1 MPAQIVAPAAAPAW
15 LRLLRAPGLGGARI
29 RELLNRHGTAA
40 AALDAGA
47 AGWRAAGL
55 PAAAIS
61 ALQQPDAA
69 RLDADLAWL
78 DGADHHL
85 LTCDSPDF
93 PTLLAR
99 SPHAPAALFV
109 VGTPTALW
117 HPQIGVVGSRNP
129 TEGGRDN
136 AADFAA
142 TLARAGLAITSGLAE
157 GIDTAAHAA
166 TIGAGGLTLAVMGTG
181 PDRIYPAGQ
190 KSLAR
195 RIVDSGGALVT
206 ELPPGVG
213 AQREHFPRRN
223 RIIAGL
229 SLGVLVVEAAQR
241 SGALITARQAAEAG
255 REVFAIPGSIHNPL
269 ARGCHRL
276 IREGVALV
284 ETAQEIVDALGPM
297 ARELGAALRLRLDP
311 AADSAPADGAGRNA
325 GDDRERARLWQALG
339 HDPVDMDQLAGRTGL
354 TVPALSSML
363 LHMELEGRISVAN
376 GRYARR
382 GGS

>member
-1 MPAQIVAPAAAPAW
+1 MPPRAETPAAAAAW
-15 LRLLRAPGLGGARI
+15 LRLLRAPGVGGVRI
-29 RELLNRHGTAA
+29 RELLQRHGSALAA
-40 AALDAGA
+40 VEAGPAA
-47 AGWRAAGL
+47 WRTAGL
-55 PAAAIS
+55 PAAAIT
-61 ALQQPDAA
+61 ALQQSDDA
-69 RLDADLAWL
+69 RHEADLAWL
-78 DGADHHL
+78 DGRDHHL
-85 LTCDSPDF
+85 LTCDSADF
-93 PTLLAR
+93 PALLAR

-109 VGTPTALW
+109 VGSPTALW
-117 HPQIGVVGSRNP
+117 QPQIGIVGIRNP
-129 TEGGRDN
+129 TEGGRAN

-142 TLARAGLAITSGLAE
+142 TLSRAGLAITSGLAE

-166 TIGAGGLTLAVMGTG
+166 TVDAGGTTVAVMGTG

-190 KSLAR
+190 QPLAR
-195 RIVDSGGALVT
+195 RIVAAGGALVS
-206 ELPPGVG
+206 ELPPGTG

-297 ARELGAALRLRLDP
+297 ARELGAALRLRLAPDNTTEHAAGARDDP
-311 AADSAPADGAGRNA
+311 
-325 GDDRERARLWQALG
+325 ERTLLWRALG
-339 HDPVDMDQLAGRTGL
+339 HDPVGMDQLASRTGL
-354 TVPALSSML
+354 TVPVLSSML
-363 LHMELEGRISVAN
+363 LHMELEGRVSVAN

-382 GGS
+382 SPS